1 MRIALCACA
10 LLLLV
15 AGIAAAAADP
25 LTPSLPP
32 GTQIP
37 DAARPGPDFDADRA
51 TDAYLALLTPEQRAR
66 SDAYFEGGYWL
77 NLWGTLIQI
86 GICILI
92 LRTGWS
98 VRLRN
103 FAVNRARSRWLQ
115 SAIYGVGFILLFAAL
130 QLPWTWYTDY
140 LREHQY
146 GLSNLSLGRWSFEQ
160 ILGLVVSL
168 IVFTVGIVAIYG
180 FIRRAGTRWVA
191 WATAFIFVFQLVVGL
206 SYPVFI
212 APLFN
217 DFKPLPDGEVREA
230 VLSLA
235 RANSVPTDHV
245 AWFDASKQT
254 DRVSANVSGF
264 LGTTRVS
271 LNDNLLNKTSL
282 PEIKAVMGHEMGHYV
297 LNHALRHA
305 VYSSLILGLVL
316 LVLDKLFNSTFA
328 AYRARLGISERA
340 DPAGLPLAGAIFIG
354 LMFFAQPF
362 FNRMIYVAEVEAD
375 AFGVNASQEPYGRA
389 TVNIRQASYRKLDPG
404 PVEEFLFY
412 DHPSGRYRVHAAM
425 LWVKE
430 HQALVAEQLAA
441 REAKAPA
448 N

>member
-1 MRIALCACA
+1 M
-10 LLLLV
+10 
-15 AGIAAAAADP
+15 
-25 LTPSLPP
+25 
-32 GTQIP
+32 
-37 DAARPGPDFDADRA
+37 
-51 TDAYLALLTPEQRAR
+51 
-66 SDAYFEGGYWL
+66 
-77 NLWGTLIQI
+77 
-86 GICILI
+86 
-92 LRTGWS
+92 
-98 VRLRN
+98 RLRD
-103 FAVNRARSRWLQ
+103 FAVRRARSRWMQ
-115 SAIYGVGFILLFAAL
+115 SALYGVGFILLFSAL

-168 IVFTVGIVAIYG
+168 IVLTIGIVAIYG
-180 FIRRAGTRWVA
+180 FIRRTGTRWVA
-191 WATAFIFVFQLVVGL
+191 WATAFIFAFQLVVGL

-217 DFKPLPDGEVREA
+217 DFKPLPPGEVRDA

-297 LNHALRHA
+297 LNHGLRQA
-305 VYSSLILGLVL
+305 VYLLARCRTRAPDPRQAFQFDIRGL
-316 LVLDKLFNSTFA
+316 SGA
-328 AYRARLGISERA
+328 PWQSPSAA
-340 DPAGLPLAGAIFIG
+340 DPAGLPLVVAILSGLFFI
-354 LMFFAQPF
+354 AQPV
-362 FNRMIYVAEVEAD
+362 FNRIVYVAEVEAD
-375 AFGVNASQEPYGRA
+375 AFGVNASLEPYGRA

-430 HQALVAEQLAA
+430 HQALVAAQLAA
-441 REAKAPA
+441 RETMAPT